1 MLMQLFAELLNTLY
15 FVHCSIL
22 FYWLQNYDFF
32 LYPPKFVG
40 TNNFSP
46 GKGITSQD
54 AIVYLWQI
62 SVKKLT

>member
-1 MLMQLFAELLNTLY
+1 MDQF
-15 FVHCSIL
+15 FI
-22 FYWLQNYDFF
+22 YWLQNYDFF